1 MSLAE
6 LPAITPRDRLLALSI
21 ILIWASNFIALRL
34 GLDIM
39 SPLALCAWRFL
50 LSFFPACLLVPRPA
64 ARWRLMLTF
73 GLITG
78 IGQFGALAVAIQ
90 GHVSAGLASA
100 LVQVQ
105 AVINVALAGWWLR
118 EPIRRAQIAGCIVSL
133 VGLGLFLVRPDAN
146 ATLLGIF
153 LVLVSAASWAVCN
166 VLVKAG
172 GYSGDLL
179 SFLVWTSPVACASLA
194 LISFFV
200 EGPKGLVTPVADPS
214 IELWTILAWQAF
226 ANTLFGYSVW
236 NLLIR
241 RYSLSRIGP
250 LTLLVPIIAMTL
262 TTLMLQERILLAQS
276 IAALFIIAGVAVPFI
291 AQATRRSEQATN

>member
-1 MSLAE
+1 MSLADE
-6 LPAITPRDRLLALSI
+6 PAITSRDRFLALSI

-39 SPLALCAWRFL
+39 SPLALCTWRFL

-64 ARWRLMLTF
+64 ARWRLILAF

-118 EPIRRAQIAGCIVSL
+118 EPIRRAQIAGCLVSL
-133 VGLGLFLVRPDAN
+133 TGLAIFLVRPDSN
-146 ATLLGIF
+146 ATLLGVV
-153 LVLVSAASWAVCN
+153 LVLVAAFSWATCN
-166 VLVKAG
+166 VLMKAG

-179 SFLVWTSPVACASLA
+179 SFLVWTSPIAFVSLA
-194 LISFFV
+194 VLSFLF
-200 EGPKGLVTPVADPS
+200 EGSRGLVTPLANPS
-214 IELWTILAWQAF
+214 INLWAILAWQAF

-250 LTLLVPIIAMTL
+250 LTLLVPVIAMSMTAAL
-262 TTLMLQERILLAQS
+262 LDERVRPVQG
-276 IAALFIIAGVAVPFI
+276 IAALLIMAGVAVPFI
-291 AQATRRSEQATN
+291 AHGRRKRTSDK